1 MSTDIK
7 LSNAQISKITQ
18 SGGSFGSWLANLG
31 KKVLTN
37 TATPLAR
44 DNLIGLLNN
53 LTSNVM
59 IKFERKKKMK
69 KVLSGQEKDLL
80 YLILMRIWILLL
92 KSWNH

>member
-53 LTSNVM
+53 LTSNVI
-59 IKFERKKKMK
+59 IKFERKKMK
-69 KVLSGQEKDLL
+69 KVLSEQEKDLL
-80 YLILMRIWILLL
+80 YLILMRIWIILL
-92 KSWNH
+92 KS

>member
-69 KVLSGQEKDLL
+69 KVLSEQEKDLL
-80 YLILMRIWILLL
+80 YLILMRI
-92 KSWNH
+92 